1 MHYVETRGSCL
12 YQCIGTGSNADLVLK
27 QLILQS
33 YTSLCY
39 LHFTLLSSVTLELVS
54 EYEKNIILTRWS
66 CQLQSSHSLLMCV

>member
-1 MHYVETRGSCL
+1 MWRLGAAACT
-12 YQCIGTGSNADLVLK
+12 NADLVLK
-27 QLILQS
+27 QLILQC

-66 CQLQSSHSLLMCV
+66 CQLLSSHSLLMCV